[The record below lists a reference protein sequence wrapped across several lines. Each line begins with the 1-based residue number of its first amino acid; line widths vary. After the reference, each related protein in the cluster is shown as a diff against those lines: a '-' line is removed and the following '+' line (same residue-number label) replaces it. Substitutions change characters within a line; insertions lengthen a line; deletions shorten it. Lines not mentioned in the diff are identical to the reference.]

1 MYKFKKK
8 EEPVDIIMPNYNKGT
23 YIKEAIESVVNQ
35 SYKNWKLFIID
46 DNSDDSSKK
55 EIKKFIKKKNIKI
68 FFLKKNK
75 GPSYCRNIGL
85 KKSKSKFIA
94 FLDSDDFWLKDKL
107 KLQINF
113 MIKNN
118 FHFTFTDYVPIL
130 QSKNSIKK
138 LKTTNIENFFNFDKF
153 IKNSSINTSTMIL
166 EKKFI
171 KNLYFKNVALMEDY
185 IFKCELMKKSN
196 IPFNKCPSASAI
208 YRIIKKSRSS
218 KKILNIYNL
227 WKLNKKYNKLKFL
240 DNFISLV
247 FISFNSIKKYGFK

>member
-1 MYKFKKK
+1 MYKYKKK
-8 EEPVDIIMPNYNKGT
+8 EEPVDIIMPNYNKGS

-46 DNSDDSSKK
+46 DNSNDSSKK
-55 EIKKFIKKKNIKI
+55 EIKKFIKQKNIKI
-68 FFLKKNK
+68 SFLKKNK

-85 KKSKSKFIA
+85 KRSKGKFIA
-94 FLDSDDFWLKDKL
+94 FLDSDDFWLKNKL

-130 QSKNSIKK
+130 QGKNSIKK
-138 LKTTNIENFFNFDKF
+138 LKTTNIENVFNFHKF

-171 KNLYFKNVALMEDY
+171 KNLNFKNVTLMEDY

-196 IPFNKCPSASAI
+196 IPFNKYPRASAI
-208 YRIIKKSRSS
+208 YRIIQKSRSS

-227 WKLNKKYNKLKFL
+227 WKINKKYNKLKFF
-240 DNFISLV
+240 DNFISLF
-247 FISFNSIKKYGFK
+247 FISINSIKKYGLK